1 MPTIAIVGRPN
12 VGKSTLFN
20 RLSKT
25 RNALVADE
33 PGVTRDR
40 QYASATFNSKTAQL
54 IDTGGLSGE
63 ENIVDNGIRTQVLN
77 ALDEADLIYFVVSG
91 RDGLTTLDREIATL
105 IRPFKDKTLLL
116 INKCESGDT
125 TLGFDFFELG
135 LEQQLLISSEHGL
148 GIGQLIDT
156 TEEWLPD
163 NSENTETSFIDDDNI
178 KLAVLGRPNVGKS
191 TLINRMLGEE
201 RVLALDMPGTTRDS
215 IEIPFEKDGV
225 QYTLIDTAGIRRK
238 RSVDGSE
245 NEKIEK
251 FSIIKAIDAI
261 EKSNVVMLILD
272 ASEGITEQDATLLG
286 MSKDKHKPLMII
298 INKWDGLDEY
308 QKDEVRRKL
317 DVKLSFVNY
326 ASVHFISALHG
337 SGVGK
342 LFKHINNTF
351 ENANTRFSTSKL
363 NRVLEL
369 ANRSHSAPPVGGKRL
384 KLKFVNQSSTL
395 PPTFVF
401 HGNNTEN
408 VPNAYLR
415 FLQNIF
421 IRELGLKNTPIKLL
435 FKSGENPF
443 KDKKNK
449 LNERQIKKRR
459 RMMKFVK
466 KK

>member
-1 MPTIAIVGRPN
+1 
-12 VGKSTLFN
+12 
-20 RLSKT
+20 
-25 RNALVADE
+25 
-33 PGVTRDR
+33 
-40 QYASATFNSKTAQL
+40 
-54 IDTGGLSGE
+54 
-63 ENIVDNGIRTQVLN
+63 
-77 ALDEADLIYFVVSG
+77 
-91 RDGLTTLDREIATL
+91 
-105 IRPFKDKTLLL
+105 
-116 INKCESGDT
+116 
-125 TLGFDFFELG
+125 
-135 LEQQLLISSEHGL
+135 
-148 GIGQLIDT
+148 
-156 TEEWLPD
+156 
-163 NSENTETSFIDDDNI
+163 
-178 KLAVLGRPNVGKS
+178 
-191 TLINRMLGEE
+191 
-201 RVLALDMPGTTRDS
+201 
-215 IEIPFEKDGV
+215 
-225 QYTLIDTAGIRRK
+225 
-238 RSVDGSE
+238 
-245 NEKIEK
+245 
-251 FSIIKAIDAI
+251 
-261 EKSNVVMLILD
+261 MLILD

-342 LFKHINNTF
+342 LFQHINNTF

-449 LNERQIKKRR
+449 LNERQIKKKR